1 MNHMENII
9 FGNHSVQEALNEKKD
24 IDKILINMNLKNKF
38 NDLASQAR
46 KDNVKISYV
55 PVQKF
60 KKYDH
65 LNHQGII
72 AEISDINYAD
82 FEETVEKALE
92 KDEPATFLLLDGITD
107 VRNLGAIL
115 RTAECTNV
123 SAVILPTQGS
133 AKVNS
138 QAIKTSAGAAYK
150 VNICKVNHL
159 KDAIFYLQSSGVKL
173 IGATEKANQNIYDT
187 KLTEATAF
195 VMGSEENGIHHSIV
209 KMLDETAKI
218 PLLGE
223 INSLNVSVACGMF
236 LYENLKQKLNK

>member
-1 MNHMENII
+1 MHMENII
-9 FGNHSVQEALNEKKD
+9 YGNHSVQEALNEKKD

-38 NDLASQAR
+38 DDIAAKAR
-46 KDNVKISYV
+46 QENIKVSYV

-72 AEISDINYAD
+72 AEISDIAYAD
-82 FEETVEKALE
+82 FEETIENALE
-92 KDEPATFLLLDGITD
+92 QEEASTFLLLDGITD

-123 SAVILPTQGS
+123 AAVIIPTQGS

-150 VNICKVNHL
+150 LNICKVNHL

-173 IGATEKANQNIYDT
+173 VGATEKSEQNIFESD
-187 KLTEATAF
+187 LSGSTAF
-195 VMGSEENGIHHSIV
+195 VMGGEEKGIHHSLV

-218 PLLGE
+218 PLMGS

-236 LYENLKQKLNK
+236 LYENLKQKRTK

>member
-1 MNHMENII
+1 MENII
-9 FGNHSVQEALNEKKD
+9 YGNHSVQEALNEKKD

-38 NDLASQAR
+38 DDIAAKAR
-46 KDNVKISYV
+46 QENIKVSYV

-72 AEISDINYAD
+72 AEISDIAYAD
-82 FEETVEKALE
+82 FEETIENALKQE
-92 KDEPATFLLLDGITD
+92 EASTFLLLDGITD

-123 SAVILPTQGS
+123 AAVIIPTQGS

-150 VNICKVNHL
+150 LNICKVNHL

-173 IGATEKANQNIYDT
+173 VGATEKSEQNIFESD
-187 KLTEATAF
+187 LSGSTAF
-195 VMGSEENGIHHSIV
+195 VMGGEEKGIHHSLV

-218 PLLGE
+218 PLMGS

-236 LYENLKQKLNK
+236 LYENLKQKRTK

>member
-1 MNHMENII
+1 MENII
-9 FGNHSVQEALNEKKD
+9 YGNHSVQEALNEKKD

-38 NDLASQAR
+38 DDIAAKAR
-46 KDNVKISYV
+46 QENIKVSYV

-72 AEISDINYAD
+72 AEISDIAYAD
-82 FEETVEKALE
+82 FEETIENALE
-92 KDEPATFLLLDGITD
+92 QEEASTFLLLDGITD

-123 SAVILPTQGS
+123 AAVIIPTQGS

-150 VNICKVNHL
+150 LNICKVNHL

-173 IGATEKANQNIYDT
+173 VGATEKSEQNIFESD
-187 KLTEATAF
+187 LSGSTAF
-195 VMGSEENGIHHSIV
+195 VMGGEEKGIHHSLV

-218 PLLGE
+218 PLMGS

-236 LYENLKQKLNK
+236 LYENLKQKRTK

>member
-1 MNHMENII
+1 MENII
-9 FGNHSVQEALNEKKD
+9 YGIHSVQEALNEKKD

-38 NDLASQAR
+38 NDIASNAR
-46 KDNVKISYV
+46 QENIKVSYV

-72 AEISDINYAD
+72 AEISDIAYAD
-82 FEETVEKALE
+82 FEETIENALAHE
-92 KDEPATFLLLDGITD
+92 EASTFLLLDGITD

-115 RTAECTNV
+115 RTAECTKV
-123 SAVILPTQGS
+123 AAVIIPTQGS

-150 VNICKVNHL
+150 LNICKVNHL

-173 IGATEKANQNIYDT
+173 IGATEKAKQNIFESD
-187 KLTEATAF
+187 LSGSTAF
-195 VMGSEENGIHHSIV
+195 VMGGEEKGIHHSLV

-218 PLLGE
+218 PLMGS

-236 LYENLKQKLNK
+236 LYENLKQKRTK